1 MISYIRGTIRSID
14 RDESQIVVEVNGVGY
29 DILLP
34 TFVMRALVQ
43 ERGKKKDDEVEL
55 EVYYHVPDRP
65 PRPVLVGF
73 SNDFE
78 RRFFERMI
86 EVEDIGPSKAARAF
100 VFSVSTVASA
110 IENGDI
116 KLLQRMPGIGQRTAQ
131 KIVATLQGKV
141 AEFALLRDEGY
152 ATIPSMEKEDIRDEA
167 IEVLTALGHRK
178 ADAMSKVDEAL
189 KRNPQLK
196 DTQELIRE
204 VFRSERE

>member
-1 MISYIRGTIRSID
+1 MISYIKGTVRTID

-29 DILLP
+29 DVLLP
-34 TFVMRALVQ
+34 AFVMRSLVQ
-43 ERGKKKDDEVEL
+43 ERGTKKGDEVEL

-100 VFSVSTVASA
+100 VFSVSTVANA

-116 KLLQRMPGIGQRTAQ
+116 QLLQRMPGIGQRTAQ

-152 ATIPSMEKEDIRDEA
+152 ATVPSTEKEDIRDEA
-167 IEVLTALGHRK
+167 IEVLAALGHRK
-178 ADAMSKVDEAL
+178 TDATGKVDEAL

>member
-14 RDESQIVVEVNGVGY
+14 RDSSRLVVEVNGVGY
-29 DILLP
+29 DVLLP
-34 TFVMRALVQ
+34 SFVMRSLLQ
-43 ERGKKKDDEVEL
+43 ERGKRKDDEVEL

-73 SNDFE
+73 NSDFE
-78 RRFFERMI
+78 RRFFEKMI

-100 VFSVSTVASA
+100 IFSVSTVANA

-116 KLLQRMPGIGQRTAQ
+116 QLLQRMPGIGQRTAQ

-152 ATIPSMEKEDIRDEA
+152 TTMPPAEEEDVRDEA
-167 IEVLTALGHRK
+167 VEVLTALGHK
-178 ADAMSKVDEAL
+178 KSEATAKVDEAL
-189 KRNPQLK
+189 RRSPGLK